1 MTAIRTSHGSTASL
15 FAERRRT
22 AILRSDRQA
31 TLDAEPTPCT
41 SLREEPHGLDLLV
54 VRLAARYGG
63 IGQAAGLGDALIEA
77 FGPEPAVARC
87 AERLESAARLAAR
100 GSPRLEAHLW
110 STRSSFA
117 RLPPDQCRP
126 DLIRSVQSLA
136 DPLLVDAVRRLTS
149 GEAGS

>member
-1 MTAIRTSHGSTASL
+1 M
-15 FAERRRT
+15 
-22 AILRSDRQA
+22 
-31 TLDAEPTPCT
+31 
-41 SLREEPHGLDLLV
+41 V

-63 IGQAAGLGDALIEA
+63 IGQAAGLGDALIVA

-117 RLPPDQCRP
+117 RLPPDQRR
-126 DLIRSVQSLA
+126 RSAKS
-136 DPLLVDAVRRLTS
+136 DAVLPCEVRMAVMVRRGLPSAAVVTTALAAALGARPS
-149 GEAGS
+149 GIAGRHAFFDCRSA